1 MEQLSEAPYRYSLC
15 DAPLYGFDVRGHQAT
30 PARNLVKHHLVEFAC
45 RKAKLDH
52 LAEGGRTQI
61 VGRDPSGPERSTITS
76 ASLISS
82 KDSAVIGLPSTRVR
96 RAIIAK
102 VYLY

>member
-1 MEQLSEAPYRYSLC
+1 MERLSEVPRCYGLR
-15 DAPLYGFDVRGHQAT
+15 DAPFYSFDVRGHQPA
-30 PARNLVKHHLVEFAC
+30 PARNLVKHHLVELA
-45 RKAKLDH
+45 RREAKLDH
-52 LAEGGRTQI
+52 LAEGSGTQI

-76 ASLISS
+76 ASLIPSR
-82 KDSAVIGLPSTRVR
+82 DSTVIGLPSIMVR